1 MCESNQMLLA
11 LLRRYV
17 RPYRWPL
24 AAVAV
29 LQMVSTLAS
38 LYLPTVNAAIIDD
51 GVAKGDT
58 GTIVELGGVMLAV
71 TGLQVVCAVGAVYF
85 GSRAAMGFGRDLRSA
100 MFHHV
105 TGFSAAET
113 ARFGAP
119 SLLTRTTND
128 VQQVQLLVQLT
139 CTMLIT
145 APIMSIGGIF
155 MAVHQDAGLSWL
167 LLVSVPVLAL
177 ANYWVVSHL
186 LPIFRGMQRLID
198 GINRVMREQLSGIR
212 VIRAFAREPFERS
225 RFAEANQALS
235 ETALTAGRWQALM
248 LPITTLVINISS
260 VALIW
265 FGGMRIDSGQMQVG
279 SLIAFLS
286 YFMQI
291 LMAVLLATFI
301 LVLVPRAAACAER
314 ITEVLSTEPVITSP
328 AEPVRPASVDGAI
341 NLSDATFCYPGAD
354 KPVLQDVSLTARPGT
369 TTAIVGST
377 GSGKSTL
384 VSLICRMYDVTSG
397 VVRVDDIDVRDY
409 DTEQLWSSIGL
420 VPQRGYLFSGTVAE
434 NLRYGKSDATD
445 DEMWEAL
452 RVASADGFV
461 RAHADGLD
469 MPVAQGGINFS
480 GGQRQRLAIARAV
493 IRRPAIYLFD
503 DAFSALDVHTDA
515 RVRSALGDVS
525 ADATVIIVAQRISTV
540 ADGRSDRRHRR
551 RQGGGHR
558 NARVAA
564 RRLSH
569 VRGVR
574 GFAGGRSRHR
584 RQSVTQPLGRPI
596 RGMVQA
602 PTERSRDF
610 KGSAIRLVKRL
621 TPQRG
626 PTAAVIL
633 LGVGGIAIGV
643 IGPRILGHATDLL
656 FNGVIGRELPA
667 GITKEQADR
676 GRQGAWRQHVRRPAV
691 WHERRPRSRCR
702 LRRGRAHACCWRS
715 RCIWL
720 PRC

>member
-1 MCESNQMLLA
+1 MPCAGGGPDGESGDVESDPEEHAANTGIMAAAATASTFTLLGVTAHTVAAATQGEPERHADLPFQRREPVSVRRQPNRLVCESYWMLLA

-17 RPYRWPL
+17 RPYRLPL
-24 AAVAV
+24 TAVAV
-29 LQMVSTLAS
+29 LQIISTLAS

-58 GTIVELGGVMLAV
+58 GTIVDLGGVMLAV
-71 TGLQVVCAVGAVYF
+71 TGLQVLCAVGAVYF

-100 MFHHV
+100 IFHHV

-186 LPIFRGMQRLID
+186 LPIFRGMQRLVD

-212 VIRAFAREPFERS
+212 VIRAFAREPFERN

-235 ETALTAGRWQALM
+235 DTALTAGRWQALM
-248 LPITTLVINISS
+248 LPVTTLVINISS

-265 FGGMRIDSGQMQVG
+265 FGGMRIDDGQMQVG

-301 LVLVPRAAACAER
+301 LILVPRASVCAER
-314 ITEVLSTEPVITSP
+314 ITEVLSTEPLITSP
-328 AEPVRPASVDGAI
+328 ANPVRSESVDGAI
-341 NLSDATFCYPGAD
+341 SLHDATFCYPGAD
-354 KPVLQDVSLTARPGT
+354 RAVLQNVSLVAQPGT

-384 VSLICRMYDVTSG
+384 VSLICRLYDVTSG
-397 VVRVDDIDVRDY
+397 SVRVDDIDVRDY
-409 DTEQLWSSIGL
+409 DTEQLWSAIGL

-434 NLRYGKSDATD
+434 NLRYGKADATD

-452 RVASADGFV
+452 RVASADAFV
-461 RAHADGLD
+461 RAHSDGLD

-515 RVRSALGDVS
+515 RVRAELSEVS
-525 ADATVIIVAQRISTV
+525 AGATVVIVSQRISTV
-540 ADGRSDRRHRR
+540 AAADQIIVVEDGEVVGAGTHETLLVDCPTY
-551 RQGGGHR
+551 
-558 NARVAA
+558 AE
-564 RRLSH
+564 
-569 VRGVR
+569 
-574 GFAGGRSRHR
+574 FADS
-584 RQSVTQPLGRPI
+584 
-596 RGMVQA
+596 QA
-602 PTERSRDF
+602 V
-610 KGSAIRLVKRL
+610 GA
-621 TPQRG
+621 
-626 PTAAVIL
+626 
-633 LGVGGIAIGV
+633 GVGGN
-643 IGPRILGHATDLL
+643 P
-656 FNGVIGRELPA
+656 
-667 GITKEQADR
+667 
-676 GRQGAWRQHVRRPAV
+676 
-691 WHERRPRSRCR
+691 
-702 LRRGRAHACCWRS
+702 
-715 RCIWL
+715 
-720 PRC
+720 